1 MIVISKDSRIS
12 ITLFAFL
19 FLWATAPAYSSPSQI
34 TPPAIGIF
42 QLRAAAQSQQQ
53 SDTRDL
59 KPGQPIEDELAVNK
73 SHAYRATLKAGEY
86 ISVVVEQKGIDV
98 AVTLFGTD
106 GKKIADVDIVPANEK
121 ESISLVGEAS
131 GEYVL
136 EVRRRDGAATAGRYE
151 IRIVEW
157 RPATERDRDRFT
169 AQLAFSEGNEI
180 GGHGQGTA
188 ESLRKGIEK
197 FQQALT
203 LWRALEDRIGEA
215 ATLNQIGFFY
225 STLGDAQQALQY
237 HNQALPLR
245 RAMRDLTGEAITLN
259 NIGTVYLSMGELQ
272 KALEYYGQALIL
284 KQSIGDRKS
293 EANTLYHIATAYSR
307 LGELQKSLDYYGR
320 ALPLTRVT
328 GERYGESL
336 TLNAIGGAYYQMGD
350 WQKASEYYRQALA
363 IVRALGDRRSE
374 ALMLYSIGTV
384 YSQLGEL
391 QTALEYYNQSL
402 PLRRTFGDKR
412 GEAFTLSGIGSAYLR
427 LGDSQ
432 KALDHYNQAL
442 PLMREVRDKYGEAY
456 VLSYIGTAYAS
467 SGKFENAK
475 DYFDQA
481 LRLNQAIG
489 DRFGEASSLRNL
501 GSASLNLKQFEKAME
516 YFSPALKICRA
527 IGDRNR
533 EAVILSDIARVER
546 NQKRPGEAVAHIEAS
561 LAIVESTRQA
571 ITSQELR
578 ASYMTTKRSLYEFY
592 IDLLMQMHKDHPSAG
607 HQSIALQA
615 SERARARSLL
625 DMLTEARAD
634 IRHGADPV
642 LLDRERSL
650 QQQLSIKSE
659 RLTKLLGGKH
669 TEEQERAARKELEI
683 LLEEYKEV
691 QTQVRVKSP
700 RYAALTQPQP
710 LSVKEIQQ
718 QVLDEETLLLEY
730 SLGEERSYLWAVSA
744 TDISAFELPKRADI
758 EPLARRVYELL
769 TARNRQIKFET
780 PEKRRNRIAKA
791 DAEYPQAAGELSRML
806 LGPVKA
812 LLKNRRLLI
821 VADGVLQYIPFAALP
836 SPEEIRE
843 ATRSKSTPLI
853 ASHEVVSLPSA
864 STLGV
869 LRKEFAGHQPAPKIA
884 AVLAD
889 PVFDKDDER
898 VKISKS
904 KTGPAKE
911 RARPIDGRIDAKI
924 SENELIRSVRDFGF
938 TDDELYFPRLPST
951 RREAEAIVAV
961 APPAYSRKD
970 VDFAASKANARD
982 AALGQYKYIHFATH
996 ALINS
1001 THPEL
1006 SGIVLS
1012 LVDEK
1017 GADQDGFL
1025 LLHEI
1030 YNLKLPAEMVVLS
1043 SCKTGLGKE
1052 IKGEGLI
1059 GLARGFMYAG
1069 AARVVVSLW
1078 DINDESTA
1086 ELMSRLY
1093 RRLLGH
1099 QRLRPAAALRAAQLS
1114 VWRSGRWQA
1123 PYYWAGFAL
1132 QGEYK

>member
-1 MIVISKDSRIS
+1 
-12 ITLFAFL
+12 
-19 FLWATAPAYSSPSQI
+19 
-34 TPPAIGIF
+34 
-42 QLRAAAQSQQQ
+42 
-53 SDTRDL
+53 
-59 KPGQPIEDELAVNK
+59 
-73 SHAYRATLKAGEY
+73 
-86 ISVVVEQKGIDV
+86 
-98 AVTLFGTD
+98 
-106 GKKIADVDIVPANEK
+106 
-121 ESISLVGEAS
+121 
-131 GEYVL
+131 
-136 EVRRRDGAATAGRYE
+136 
-151 IRIVEW
+151 
-157 RPATERDRDRFT
+157 
-169 AQLAFSEGNEI
+169 
-180 GGHGQGTA
+180 
-188 ESLRKGIEK
+188 
-197 FQQALT
+197 
-203 LWRALEDRIGEA
+203 
-215 ATLNQIGFFY
+215 
-225 STLGDAQQALQY
+225 
-237 HNQALPLR
+237 
-245 RAMRDLTGEAITLN
+245 
-259 NIGTVYLSMGELQ
+259 
-272 KALEYYGQALIL
+272 
-284 KQSIGDRKS
+284 
-293 EANTLYHIATAYSR
+293 
-307 LGELQKSLDYYGR
+307 
-320 ALPLTRVT
+320 
-328 GERYGESL
+328 
-336 TLNAIGGAYYQMGD
+336 
-350 WQKASEYYRQALA
+350 
-363 IVRALGDRRSE
+363 
-374 ALMLYSIGTV
+374 
-384 YSQLGEL
+384 
-391 QTALEYYNQSL
+391 
-402 PLRRTFGDKR
+402 
-412 GEAFTLSGIGSAYLR
+412 
-427 LGDSQ
+427 
-432 KALDHYNQAL
+432 
-442 PLMREVRDKYGEAY
+442 
-456 VLSYIGTAYAS
+456 
-467 SGKFENAK
+467 
-475 DYFDQA
+475 
-481 LRLNQAIG
+481 
-489 DRFGEASSLRNL
+489 
-501 GSASLNLKQFEKAME
+501 
-516 YFSPALKICRA
+516 
-527 IGDRNR
+527 
-533 EAVILSDIARVER
+533 
-546 NQKRPGEAVAHIEAS
+546 
-561 LAIVESTRQA
+561 
-571 ITSQELR
+571 
-578 ASYMTTKRSLYEFY
+578 MTTKRSLYEFY
-592 IDLLMQMHKDHPSAG
+592 IDLLMQMHKDQPSAG
-607 HQSIALQA
+607 YQSIALQA

-683 LLEEYKEV
+683 LLDEYKEA
-691 QTQVRVKSP
+691 QMQIRVKSP

-744 TDISAFELPKRADI
+744 TAISAFELPKRADI
-758 EPLARRVYELL
+758 ESLARRVYELL
-769 TARNRQIKFET
+769 TARNQQIKFET
-780 PEKRRNRIAKA
+780 AEKRRNRIAKA
-791 DAEYPQAAGELSRML
+791 DAEYPQAAGELSKML

-812 LLKNRRLLI
+812 QLKNRRLLI

-836 SPEEIRE
+836 LPEEIRE
-843 ATRSKSTPLI
+843 ATFSKSTPLI

-869 LRKEFAGHQPAPKIA
+869 LRKELVGHQPAPKIA

-904 KTGPAKE
+904 KTGAAKE
-911 RARPIDGRIDAKI
+911 TARPIDGRIDAKI
-924 SENELIRSVRDFGF
+924 SESELIRSVRDFGF
-938 TDDELYFPRLPST
+938 TNDELYFPRLPST

-961 APPAYSRKD
+961 APPAYSRKA

-1069 AARVVVSLW
+1069 TARVVVSLW

-1093 RRLLGH
+1093 RKLLGKR
-1099 QRLRPAAALRAAQLS
+1099 RLRPAAALRAAQLS

-1132 QGEYK
+1132 QGEYNRARLNDA

>member
-1 MIVISKDSRIS
+1 MIPIS
-12 ITLFAFL
+12 ITLLAFL
-19 FLWATAPAYSSPSQI
+19 LSWTAAPAYSDPSYV
-34 TPPAIGIF
+34 
-42 QLRAAAQSQQQ
+42 RAATQSQQQ
-53 SDTRDL
+53 SGIRDL
-59 KPGQPIEDELAVNK
+59 KPGQPIEDELAVSK
-73 SHAYRATLKAGEY
+73 SHSYRATLKAGEY
-86 ISVVVEQKGIDV
+86 IKVVVEQKGIDV
-98 AVTLFGTD
+98 AVTLIGTD
-106 GKKIADVDIVPANEK
+106 GKKIVEVDSTSVNEK
-121 ESISLVGEAS
+121 ESIYVVGEAS
-131 GEYVL
+131 GEYTL
-136 EVRRRDGAATAGRYE
+136 EVRRQDSEATTGRYE
-151 IRIVEW
+151 IRIEEW
-157 RPATERDRDRFT
+157 RSATQQDRDRFT
-169 AQLAFSEGNEI
+169 AQLAFSEGNAI
-180 GGHGQGTA
+180 GNQGQGTA

-197 FQQALT
+197 FQQALL
-203 LWRALEDRIGEA
+203 LWRAVEDRLEEA
-215 ATLNQIGFFY
+215 STLNQIGHYY
-225 STLGDAQQALQY
+225 SVLGDTQLALQY

-245 RAMRDLTGEAITLN
+245 RAMRDIRGESITLN
-259 NIGTVYLSMGELQ
+259 NIGTCYLSMGESQ

-284 KQSIGDRKS
+284 KQTIGDRKS
-293 EANTLYHIATAYSR
+293 EANTLYHIAGAYSR
-307 LGELQKSLDYYGR
+307 LGELQKALEYYDR

-328 GERYGESL
+328 GERRGESL
-336 TLNAIGGAYYQMGD
+336 TLNSIGGIYYQMGD
-350 WQKASEYYRQALA
+350 WQKASEYYSQALA
-363 IVRALGDRRSE
+363 IVRVLGDRRTES
-374 ALMLYSIGTV
+374 LMLYGIGTV

-402 PLRRTFGDKR
+402 QLRRTFGDKR
-412 GEAFTLSGIGSAYLR
+412 GEAFTLSGIGSVYLR

-442 PLMREVRDKYGEAY
+442 PLMRAVGDKYGEAHM
-456 VLSYIGTAYAS
+456 LSNIGTAYS
-467 SGKFENAK
+467 NSGKFENAK

-481 LRLNQAIG
+481 LRVNQAVG
-489 DRFGEASSLRNL
+489 DRVLEAATLRNL
-501 GSASLNLKQFEKAME
+501 GSAYVKLKEFEKAME
-516 YFSPALKICRA
+516 YLSPALKICRA
-527 IGDRNR
+527 IGDRSR

-546 NQKRPGEAVAHIEAS
+546 DQKRLSEALAQIEAS
-561 LAIVESTRQA
+561 LAIVESTRQS

-578 ASYMTTKRSLYEFY
+578 ASYMTTKRSSYEFS

-607 HQSIALQA
+607 HQSLALQA

-634 IRHGADPV
+634 IRQGADPV

-683 LLEEYKEV
+683 LLGEYKEV
-691 QTQVRVKSP
+691 QTKIRTKSP

-710 LSVKEIQQ
+710 LSLKEIQQ
-718 QVLDEETLLLEY
+718 EILDEETLLLEY

-744 TDISAFELPKRADI
+744 SDISAFELPKRADV
-758 EPLARRVYELL
+758 ESLARRVYELL
-769 TARNRQIKFET
+769 TARNQQIKFET

-791 DAEYPQAAGELSRML
+791 DAEYPQAAGELSKML

-812 LLKNRRLLI
+812 QMKNKRLLI

-836 SPEEIRE
+836 SPEDQRQ
-843 ATRSKSTPLI
+843 ATPSKLTPLI

-869 LRKEFAGHQPAPKIA
+869 LRKELVSHQQAPKIA

-898 VKISKS
+898 VKIGRS
-904 KTGPAKE
+904 KTSMVKE
-911 RARPIDGRIDAKI
+911 TARPFEGRIDTKV
-924 SENELIRSVRDFGF
+924 SESELKRSVRDFGF
-938 TDDELYFPRLPST
+938 TEDELYFPRLPST
-951 RREAEAIVAV
+951 RREAEAIVAGS
-961 APPAYSRKD
+961 PPAFFRKA
-970 VDFAASKANARD
+970 VDFAASKSGATD

-1093 RRLLGH
+1093 RGLLGK

-1123 PYYWAGFAL
+1123 PYYWSGFVL